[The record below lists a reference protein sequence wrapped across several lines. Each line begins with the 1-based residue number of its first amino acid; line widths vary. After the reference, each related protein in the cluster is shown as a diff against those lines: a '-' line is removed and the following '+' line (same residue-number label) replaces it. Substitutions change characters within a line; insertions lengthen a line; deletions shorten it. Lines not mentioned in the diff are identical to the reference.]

1 VKVVIW
7 GVPREATVA
16 PMKHRIAFPDT
27 TQQPLAT
34 GGPAARPSLP
44 ILTIAA
50 HPLLH
55 RVGERSRLEDLA
67 AGRTIE
73 LSRLGPEFRTC
84 DGRLVGPIDE
94 PHVSRTPLRLVPQGR
109 GEVVLVPPDKKGT
122 PVFVDGAP
130 LRGAQVCGPDALQRG
145 VVIDLSGRVVVL
157 LHAHADI
164 DESLPKYGFVGES
177 AAIHRVR
184 AEIMRAAALA
194 SPVLIRGES
203 GTGKELV
210 ARAIHAAS
218 SRAARPYVAL
228 NMAALNPQTAAAE
241 LFGHGR
247 GAFTGAVQEREGHF
261 READGGTLFLDEIG
275 EAPVEVQVML
285 LRALE
290 TGEVQPV
297 GGRPGRRVDVRLL
310 AATDANLERAV
321 LRGEFRV
328 SLLHRLGG
336 YELRVP
342 PLRERVDDIPRLLV
356 HFLELELRRA
366 DEAARLAALAA
377 DTSAWLPTRFMT
389 RLLRHA
395 WPGNVRQLSNTA
407 RRMVGLLL
415 TGQSLTDD
423 VAMSADDE
431 PGDGAAPASA
441 EPAEARAARA
451 PHGPTEDALLAAMER
466 NGWQI
471 SATARDLGVSRK
483 VLYARIAQS
492 EHIHKARDLSPEALT
507 AALASEGGDL
517 GRVADALHVSVRAL
531 QLRLREL
538 GLVP

>member
-1 VKVVIW
+1 
-7 GVPREATVA
+7 
-16 PMKHRIAFPDT
+16 MKHRIAYPDT
-27 TQQPLAT
+27 TRQP
-34 GGPAARPSLP
+34 PAASVGATRAPQP
-44 ILTIAA
+44 VLTIAA
-50 HPLLH
+50 HPRLQ
-55 RVGERSRLEDLA
+55 RVGERARLEDLA
-67 AGRTIE
+67 VDRPVE

-94 PHVSRTPLRLVPQGR
+94 PHVSRTPLRLVPRGR
-109 GEVVLVPPDKKGT
+109 GEVVLVPPDKQGT
-122 PVFVDGAP
+122 HVFVDGAP
-130 LRGAQVCGPDALQRG
+130 LRGALTCGPEALQRG

-157 LHAHADI
+157 LHAHAEV

-177 AAIHRVR
+177 AAIHGVR

-247 GAFTGAVQEREGHF
+247 GAFTGAVQEREGYF

-275 EAPVEVQVML
+275 EAPLEVQVML

-297 GGRPGRRVDVRLL
+297 GGRPGRRVDVRLF

-321 LRGEFRV
+321 LQGGFRV

-342 PLRERVDDIPRLLV
+342 PLRERVDDIPRLLF
-356 HFLELELRRA
+356 HFVEHELRRA
-366 DEAARLAALAA
+366 NEAARLAALAA
-377 DTSAWLPTRFMT
+377 DTSTWLPTRFIT
-389 RLLRHA
+389 KLLRHD

-423 VAMSADDE
+423 VAMSADDDDS
-431 PGDGAAPASA
+431 GDGAAPTNA
-441 EPAEARAARA
+441 EPAEVRAARA
-451 PHGPTEDALLAAMER
+451 PIELREDALLAAMER

-471 SATARDLGVSRK
+471 SATARALGVSRK

-492 EHIHKARDLSPEALT
+492 EHVHKARDLSPEVLA

-517 GRVADALHVSVRAL
+517 GRVADVLHVSVRAL

-538 GLVP
+538 NLMP